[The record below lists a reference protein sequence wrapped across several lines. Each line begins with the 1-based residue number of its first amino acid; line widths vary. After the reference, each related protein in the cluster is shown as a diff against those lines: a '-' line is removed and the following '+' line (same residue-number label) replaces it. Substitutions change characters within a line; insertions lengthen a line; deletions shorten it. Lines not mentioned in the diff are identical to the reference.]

1 MKTVV
6 KKTKIK
12 SVSCILILAILM
24 LVFSLEV
31 HAREDMKQIDGSFLT
46 NEDESIGYA
55 TPSTR
60 GDDLMAGYSKCVK
73 LTNGNLYV
81 GGSTLAAHP
90 VERIG
95 IAVLVER
102 AKEEDTE
109 WEAYDSWI
117 VFEENQEWLSSAK
130 ELEVEGGY
138 YYRAV
143 CTHSAGENM
152 SSSFTDGVYF
162 E

>member
-1 MKTVV
+1 M
-6 KKTKIK
+6 KKTKVK
-12 SVSCILILAILM
+12 SLSCILIIMLLM
-24 LVFSLEV
+24 LSVSLEV

-46 NEDESIGYA
+46 DEDESTGQAI
-55 TPSTR
+55 PITR
-60 GDDLMAGYSKCVK
+60 GDDLVAGYSKCVR

-81 GGSTLAAHP
+81 GGTTLAAHP

-95 IAVLVER
+95 VAIIVER
-102 AKEEDTE
+102 ATEEDDT
-109 WEAYDSWI
+109 WVTYDSWM

-138 YYRAV
+138 YYRAR
-143 CTHSAGENM
+143 CIHSAGNDM
-152 SSSFTDGVYF
+152 SSSFTDGLYF

>member
-1 MKTVV
+1 M
-6 KKTKIK
+6 KKTKVK
-12 SVSCILILAILM
+12 SVSCILILILFM
-24 LVFSLEV
+24 FSVGLDV
-31 HAREDMKQIDGSFLT
+31 HAREDMRQIDGSFLT
-46 NEDESIGYA
+46 HEDESTGYA
-55 TPSTR
+55 TPITR

-95 IAVLVER
+95 IAVMVER

-109 WEAYDSWI
+109 WEAYDSWM
-117 VFEENQEWLSSAK
+117 VFEENEEWLSSTK

-138 YYRAV
+138 YYRV
-143 CTHSAGENM
+143 RCFHSAGENM
-152 SSSFTDGVYF
+152 SSSFTDGIYF
-162 E
+162 